1 MTEEAVRRPPW
12 HREPLVWLVIA
23 FPLAAVL
30 GGFATLYLAIRSW
43 DGLVIDDYYK
53 KGLEI
58 NKVLARDEQARRAGY
73 TASVVVDDGS
83 VTVRLAGTPGSALPP
98 ILRVSFIHATRAG
111 LDRSLEIPRGADGT
125 YRAPLGPLPAGHWHV
140 HLETDDWRLIEQVFR

>member
-1 MTEEAVRRPPW
+1 MTDDTARPLPW

-43 DGLVIDDYYK
+43 DGLVVDDYYK

-58 NKVLARDEQARRAGY
+58 NKVLARDETALQSGY
-73 TASVVVDDGS
+73 TASVTVDDDT
-83 VTVRLAGTPGSALPP
+83 VTVRLGSTQGKALPP
-98 ILRVSFIHATRAG
+98 RIKVSFIHATRAG
-111 LDRSLEIPRGADGT
+111 LDRQLEIPQTSAGV
-125 YRAPLGPLPAGHWHV
+125 YLAPLGTLPAGHWHV
-140 HLETDDWRLIEQVFR
+140 HIETDDWRLIDQIVR

>member
-1 MTEEAVRRPPW
+1 MTDNTARPLPW

-43 DGLVIDDYYK
+43 DGLVVDDYYK

-58 NKVLARDEQARRAGY
+58 NKVLARDETALQSGY
-73 TASVVVDDGS
+73 TASVTVDDDT
-83 VTVRLAGTPGSALPP
+83 VTVRLTSTQGKALPP
-98 ILRVSFIHATRAG
+98 LIKVSFFHATRAG
-111 LDRSLEIPRGADGT
+111 LNRQLEIPQTSAGV
-125 YRAPLGPLPAGHWHV
+125 YLAPLGALPPGRWHV
-140 HLETDDWRLIEQVFR
+140 HIETSDWRLIDQIVR